1 MQTIASAGITFQPV
15 ADEDEEFLFRLYS
28 TTRAEEVQAWGWPEA
43 QAQLFLKMQF
53 TARQRSYQATYP
65 KATYTL
71 VLKNGEPIG
80 QQIVDRGAKSIR
92 LIDIALLPAC
102 RGTGIGTL
110 LLKELI
116 EESRSIKAPVEL
128 KVLRNNLAAVRLYE
142 RMGFVTT
149 REDAIYKEMI
159 RNPE

>member
-43 QAQLFLKMQF
+43 EAQLFLKMQF

-65 KATYTL
+65 NATYTL
-71 VLKNGEPIG
+71 VLKTGEPIG
-80 QQIVDRGAKSIR
+80 QEVVERGAKTIR
-92 LIDIALLPAC
+92 LIDIALVPAY

-110 LLKELI
+110 LLNDLI
-116 EESRSIKAPVEL
+116 EESRSSGATVEL
-128 KVLRNNLAAVRLYE
+128 KVLRNNVAAIRLYE

-149 REDAIYKEMI
+149 QEDAIYKEMI

>member
-43 QAQLFLKMQF
+43 EAQLFLKMQF

-65 KATYTL
+65 NATYTL
-71 VLKNGEPIG
+71 VLKTGEPIG
-80 QQIVDRGAKSIR
+80 QEVVERGAKTIR
-92 LIDIALLPAC
+92 LIDIALVPAY

-110 LLKELI
+110 LLNDLI
-116 EESRSIKAPVEL
+116 EESRSSEATVEL
-128 KVLRNNLAAVRLYE
+128 KVLRNNVAAIRLYE

-149 REDAIYKEMI
+149 QEDAIHKEMI

>member
-28 TTRAEEVQAWGWPEA
+28 TIRAEEVQAWGWPEA
-43 QAQLFLKMQF
+43 EAQLFLKMQF

-65 KATYTL
+65 NATYTL
-71 VLKNGEPIG
+71 VLKTGEPIG
-80 QQIVDRGAKSIR
+80 QEVVERGAKTIR
-92 LIDIALLPAC
+92 LIDIALVPAY

-110 LLKELI
+110 LLNDLI
-116 EESRSIKAPVEL
+116 EESRSSGATVEL
-128 KVLRNNLAAVRLYE
+128 KVLRNNVAAIRLYE

-149 REDAIYKEMI
+149 QEDAIYKEMI

>member
-43 QAQLFLKMQF
+43 EAQLFLKMQF

-65 KATYTL
+65 NATYTL
-71 VLKNGEPIG
+71 VLKTGEPIG
-80 QQIVDRGAKSIR
+80 QEVVERGAKTIR
-92 LIDIALLPAC
+92 LIDIALVPAY

-110 LLKELI
+110 LLNDLI
-116 EESRSIKAPVEL
+116 EESRSSEATVEL
-128 KVLRNNLAAVRLYE
+128 KVLRNNVAAIRLYE

-149 REDAIYKEMI
+149 QEDAIYKEMI